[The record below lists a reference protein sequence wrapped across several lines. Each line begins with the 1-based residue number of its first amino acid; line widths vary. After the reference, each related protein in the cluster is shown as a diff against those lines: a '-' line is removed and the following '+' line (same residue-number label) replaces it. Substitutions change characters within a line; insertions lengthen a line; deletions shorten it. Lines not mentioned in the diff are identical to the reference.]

1 MSTASSPI
9 RRFIDSAG
17 RSRTNGAPAAEHDA
31 QLIRLER
38 IAWAAAAT
46 ILLLFLV
53 SIIGVQLAGRGE
65 VRSGVHALGVDLS
78 GMNRQQ
84 AAEAL
89 TLAANTHTSQSLTL
103 ADGDRAWTITAA
115 NLGLVID
122 VDGIVDDALST
133 GHTGY
138 GPTRLAILWRFKSEP
153 YVVGGDRLS
162 VDQ

>member
-1 MSTASSPI
+1 
-9 RRFIDSAG
+9 
-17 RSRTNGAPAAEHDA
+17 
-31 QLIRLER
+31 
-38 IAWAAAAT
+38 
-46 ILLLFLV
+46 
-53 SIIGVQLAGRGE
+53 
-65 VRSGVHALGVDLS
+65 
-78 GMNRQQ
+78 MNRQQ

-162 VDQ
+162 VDQDRLSSQLASLAGAISRPASMDSSQSIQPVSPGLRQ